1 MVLFLHSMAMK
12 PLQAI
17 RATKVVK
24 PEALILYYALR
35 HKLTPVYAKLPAL
48 AALLYLLSPVD
59 IVPDVIPFAGYIDDL
74 VVVPL
79 LLQLS
84 LRLLPAHVKEE
95 SLVKANRHA
104 RTLKIMAAVSIL
116 AILLLMVGM
125 FLLVKKILMG

>member
-1 MVLFLHSMAMK
+1 MK

-17 RATKVVK
+17 KAKRIVK
-24 PEALILYYALR
+24 PEVLILYYALQ

-48 AALLYLLSPVD
+48 VALFYLLSPVD

-84 LRLLPAHVKEE
+84 LRLLPAQVKDD
-95 SLVKANRHA
+95 SLAKAARHA
-104 RTLKIMAAVSIL
+104 RALRIAAVFGIL
-116 AILLLMVGM
+116 AIVLLMVGM
-125 FLLVKKILMG
+125 FLLVKKIMVG